1 MILLFN
7 IKGLISCGC
16 IMSGLSQSK
25 LICRILQWIS
35 SAALLL
41 LAVILIAFLIKE
53 TVVLAGLLFTAN
65 DSISIYLLVDG
76 LIVYFLY
83 FEFIALIIKYFQ
95 SNYHFPLQ
103 YFIYIAITAVIRLIV
118 VEHKDPQLFIIY
130 SISILVLIF
139 ALYVSNADRLKPKE

>member
-1 MILLFN
+1 
-7 IKGLISCGC
+7 
-16 IMSGLSQSK
+16 MSGPSQSK

>member
-1 MILLFN
+1 
-7 IKGLISCGC
+7 
-16 IMSGLSQSK
+16 MSGLSQSK
-25 LICRILQWIS
+25 LICRILQWIG

-130 SISILVLIF
+130 SVSILVLIF

>member
-1 MILLFN
+1 
-7 IKGLISCGC
+7 
-16 IMSGLSQSK
+16 MSGLSQSK

>member
-1 MILLFN
+1 
-7 IKGLISCGC
+7 
-16 IMSGLSQSK
+16 MSGLSQSK
-25 LICRILQWIS
+25 LICRVLQWIS

-41 LAVILIAFLIKE
+41 LAIILIAFLIKE
-53 TVVLAGLLFTAN
+53 TIVLSTLLFTAS

-76 LIVYFLY
+76 LIIYFLY

-118 VEHKDPQLFIIY
+118 VEHKNPQLFIVY
-130 SISILVLIF
+130 SVSILILLV
-139 ALYVSNADRLKPKE
+139 ALYVANAERLKPNE